1 MGVFYHFQPSAITS
15 SLLHRLLYA
24 LLDIFMKI
32 SIYLYNFQRVST
44 RYYRIF
50 SRRSILIFF
59 LKKKLMVTRVM
70 RWKIHNYY
78 ILILLTMYRTTFSN
92 TSGNV
97 LKIVTY
103 KNDAELP

>member
-1 MGVFYHFQPSAITS
+1 
-15 SLLHRLLYA
+15 
-24 LLDIFMKI
+24 
-32 SIYLYNFQRVST
+32 
-44 RYYRIF
+44 
-50 SRRSILIFF
+50 
-59 LKKKLMVTRVM
+59 MVTRVM

-92 TSGNV
+92 PSGNV